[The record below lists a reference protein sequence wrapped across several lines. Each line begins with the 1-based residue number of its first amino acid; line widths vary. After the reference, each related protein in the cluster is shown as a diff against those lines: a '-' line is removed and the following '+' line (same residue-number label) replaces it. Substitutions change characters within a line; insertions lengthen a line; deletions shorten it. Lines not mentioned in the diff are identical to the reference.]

1 MAPSA
6 TTRTL
11 VCIFCSA
18 VPTGGAEAFGLTA
31 ATSSQALL
39 DARGEKLDSAR
50 LWRNELPSSLSG
62 Y

>member
-1 MAPSA
+1 
-6 TTRTL
+6 